1 MSSTKAD
8 NIRALVNS
16 MIEREIE
23 RCRKQ
28 MGDREWEKHED
39 WVITNIVTAAKIWL
53 SRTAAE
59 GRL

>member
-23 RCRKQ
+23 RCKKQ
-28 MGDREWEKHED
+28 MGDREWEKHKE
-39 WVITNIVTAAKIWL
+39 WVISNIVTAAKAWL
-53 SRTAAE
+53 TRSAME

>member
-28 MGDREWEKHED
+28 MGDREWEKHEE
-39 WVITNIVTAAKIWL
+39 WVTANIVTAAKIWL
-53 SRTAAE
+53 TRTAAE

>member
-23 RCRKQ
+23 RCKKQ
-28 MGDREWEKHED
+28 MGDRVWENHREW
-39 WVITNIVTAAKIWL
+39 VVSNIVTAAKIWL
-53 SRTAAE
+53 SRTATE